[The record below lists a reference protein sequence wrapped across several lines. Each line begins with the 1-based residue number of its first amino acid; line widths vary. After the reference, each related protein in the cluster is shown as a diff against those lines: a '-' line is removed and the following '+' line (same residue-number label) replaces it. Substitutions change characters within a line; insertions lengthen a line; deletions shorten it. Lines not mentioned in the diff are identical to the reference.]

1 MSMHMIPVTFFHR
14 PNGLPELTKWETA
27 DQDIAAKAVA
37 IMERGLNF
45 EAETLRTR
53 QTSLTIADR
62 KEGVDLHIQICPL
75 DQASFNDAM
84 RALITEAYGELTV
97 Q

>member
-1 MSMHMIPVTFFHR
+1 MSMHAIPVTFFHR
-14 PNGLPELTKWETA
+14 PNGKQELTKWETT
-27 DQDIAAKAVA
+27 DEDVAAKALA
-37 IMERGLNF
+37 IMARGLNF
-45 EAETLRTR
+45 EAENLRTD
-53 QTSLTIADR
+53 QTSLTVADR
-62 KEGVDLHIQICPL
+62 EEGVDLYIQICPL